1 MLPLS
6 FLRAHGRLLAFGVL
20 MTFCSSVGQTFFISL
35 FSGEIRAAFRLSD
48 GAFGSLYAVGTLGSA
63 AVLLWAGRLIDRL
76 PLAVFAAGVL
86 ALLGATC
93 LLMASVWN
101 PVVLVGALFGL
112 RLFGQ
117 GLASHSA
124 VVAMGRYFE
133 AQRGRAVSVATLGHT
148 LGEAT
153 LPSAVVL
160 ALALADWRQL
170 WGGAALAL
178 FAFVPLVLL
187 LLKGQRARDE
197 AFHRDRRSAA
207 EAGDRSAGRTPDRT
221 PDRTLGAALR
231 DGGLWLRLPA
241 LLASPFI
248 GTGLIFHQIHLAA
261 TKGWPL
267 TLMAGAFTVFAAC
280 SLGTLLLA
288 GPLVDRLGARRLVP
302 VFLAPLALGCAALAA
317 SDAPVV
323 ATLFMG
329 LLGVTTGGGAV
340 LLGALWAELY
350 GVTHLGA
357 IRAFATSAMVF
368 STGLA
373 PAFMGLLIDHG
384 IAMEAIAGG
393 CAAYCVLASG
403 LALTATSG
411 LRGRASATGR

>member
-6 FLRAHGRLLAFGVL
+6 FLRAHGRLLGFGVL

-35 FSGEIRAAFRLSD
+35 FSAEIRAAFALSD
-48 GAFGSLYAVGTLGSA
+48 GDFGSLYAVGTLGSA

-76 PLAVFAAGVL
+76 PLPVFAAGVL

-93 LLMASVWN
+93 LLMGAVWN
-101 PVVLVGALFGL
+101 AAALVAALFGL

-148 LGEAT
+148 LGEAA
-153 LPSAVVL
+153 LPAAVVA
-160 ALALADWRQL
+160 ALALADWQRL
-170 WGGAALAL
+170 WSGTGFAL
-178 FAFVPLVLL
+178 FALIPLALL
-187 LLKGQRARDE
+187 LLKGQRARDT
-197 AFHRDRRSAA
+197 AFKLQRDAAAASAA
-207 EAGDRSAGRTPDRT
+207 
-221 PDRTLGAALR
+221 DRTLGYALR
-231 DGGLWLRLPA
+231 DSGLWLRLPA
-241 LLASPFI
+241 LLAAPFI
-248 GTGLIFHQIHLAA
+248 GTGLIFHQVHLAA

-267 TLMAGAFTVFAAC
+267 TLLAGAFAVFAAC
-280 SLGTLLLA
+280 SLATLLLA

-302 VFLAPLALGCAALAA
+302 VFLAPLALGCLALAVG
-317 SDAPVV
+317 DAPMV

-357 IRAFATSAMVF
+357 IRAFAQSAMVF
-368 STGLA
+368 ATGLA
-373 PAFMGLLIDHG
+373 PALMGLLIDRG
-384 IAMEAIAGG
+384 VAMEAIAGG
-393 CAAYCVLASG
+393 CVLYCLFASG
-403 LALTATSG
+403 LAVTAAQAQ
-411 LRGRASATGR
+411 RRNAAATGR

>member
-6 FLRAHGRLLAFGVL
+6 FLRTHGRLLAFGVL

-35 FSGEIRAAFRLSD
+35 FSGEIRAAFGLSD
-48 GAFGSLYAVGTLGSA
+48 GEFGSLYAIGTLGSA

-76 PLAVFAAGVL
+76 PLAVFSAAVL

-93 LLMASVWN
+93 LLMGAVGS
-101 PVVLVGALFGL
+101 PGILVAALFGL

-153 LPSAVVL
+153 LPALVVTTL
-160 ALALADWRQL
+160 SLADWRQL
-170 WGGAALAL
+170 WSGTAVAL
-178 FAFVPLVLL
+178 FAAVPLVLL
-187 LLKGQRARDE
+187 LLKDQRARDE
-197 AFHRDRRSAA
+197 AFHQQRRST
-207 EAGDRSAGRTPDRT
+207 AGTGAQNA
-221 PDRTLGAALR
+221 DRTLGAALR

-241 LLASPFI
+241 LLAAPFI
-248 GTGLIFHQIHLAA
+248 GTGLIFHQVHLAT

-267 TLMAGAFTVFAAC
+267 SLMAGAFTVFAAC

-302 VFLAPLALGCAALAA
+302 VFLVPLALGCAALAA

-329 LLGVTTGGGAV
+329 LLGVTTGASAV

-357 IRAFATSAMVF
+357 IRAFAASAMVF

-373 PAFMGLLIDHG
+373 PALMGLLIDQA
-384 IAMEAIAGG
+384 IPMEAIAAG
-393 CAAYCVLASG
+393 CALWCVLSSA
-403 LALTATSG
+403 LALVATAG
-411 LRGRASATGR
+411 LRRKAPATGR

>member
-6 FLRAHGRLLAFGVL
+6 FLRAHGRLLGFGVL

-35 FSGEIRAAFRLSD
+35 FSGEIRAAFALSD
-48 GAFGSLYAVGTLGSA
+48 GDFGSLYAIGTLTSA
-63 AVLLWAGRLIDRL
+63 AVLLWAGRLVDRL
-76 PLAVFAAGVL
+76 PLPVFAAAVL
-86 ALLGATC
+86 LLLGATC
-93 LLMASVWN
+93 LLMV
-101 PVVLVGALFGL
+101 ALFGL

-148 LGEAT
+148 LGEAS
-153 LPSAVVL
+153 LPAVAVA

-170 WGGAALAL
+170 WSGTAVIL
-178 FAFVPLVLL
+178 FALVPLVFL
-187 LLKGQRARDE
+187 LLKGQRARDA
-197 AFHRDRRSAA
+197 AFHAERQSRGAGSDRA
-207 EAGDRSAGRTPDRT
+207 
-221 PDRTLGAALR
+221 LGAALR
-231 DGGLWLRLPA
+231 DPGLWLRLPA

-248 GTGLIFHQIHLAA
+248 GTGLIFHQVHLAA

-267 TLMAGAFTVFAAC
+267 SLMAGSFTVFAAC
-280 SLGTLLLA
+280 SLATLLLT
-288 GPLVDRLGARRLVP
+288 GPLVDRFGARRLVP
-302 VFLAPLALGCAALAA
+302 VILVPLTLGCGILAA
-317 SDAPVV
+317 GDAPIV

-329 LLGVTTGGGAV
+329 LLGVTTGSGAV

-384 IAMEAIAGG
+384 LTMESIALG
-393 CAAYCVLASG
+393 CAAYCLLASVV
-403 LALTATSG
+403 ALFAAQAERRDPA
-411 LRGRASATGR
+411 LR

>member
-6 FLRAHGRLLAFGVL
+6 FLRAHGRLLGFGVL

-35 FSGEIRAAFRLSD
+35 FSAEIRAAFALSD
-48 GAFGSLYAVGTLGSA
+48 GDFGSLYAVGTLGSA
-63 AVLLWAGRLIDRL
+63 GVLLWAGRLIDRL
-76 PLAVFAAGVL
+76 PLPVFAAGVL

-93 LLMASVWN
+93 LLMGAVWN
-101 PVVLVGALFGL
+101 AAALVAALFGL

-148 LGEAT
+148 LGEAA
-153 LPSAVVL
+153 LPAAVVA
-160 ALALADWRQL
+160 ALALADWQWL
-170 WGGAALAL
+170 WRGTGLAL
-178 FAFVPLVLL
+178 FALTPLALL
-187 LLKGQRARDE
+187 LLKGQRARDA
-197 AFHRDRRSAA
+197 AFKLQRDAA
-207 EAGDRSAGRTPDRT
+207 AGAADRAA
-221 PDRTLGAALR
+221 DRTLGFALR
-231 DGGLWLRLPA
+231 DSGLWLRLSA

-248 GTGLIFHQIHLAA
+248 GTGLIFHQVHLAA

-267 TLMAGAFTVFAAC
+267 TLLAGAFAVFAAS
-280 SLGTLLLA
+280 SLATLLLA

-302 VFLAPLALGCAALAA
+302 VFLAPLALGCLALAL

-323 ATLFMG
+323 ATLLMG

-350 GVTHLGA
+350 GITHLGA
-357 IRAFATSAMVF
+357 IRAFAQSAMVF
-368 STGLA
+368 ATGLA
-373 PAFMGLLIDHG
+373 PALMGLLIDRG
-384 IAMEAIAGG
+384 VAMEAIAAG
-393 CAAYCVLASG
+393 CALYCLLASG
-403 LALTATSG
+403 LAVTAAQAQ
-411 LRGRASATGR
+411 RRKAAATGR